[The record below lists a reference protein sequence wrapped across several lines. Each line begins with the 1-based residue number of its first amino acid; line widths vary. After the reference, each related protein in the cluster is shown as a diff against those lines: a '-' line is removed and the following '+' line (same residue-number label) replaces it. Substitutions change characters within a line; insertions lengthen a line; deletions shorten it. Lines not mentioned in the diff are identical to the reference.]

1 MAEKMSEMQQE
12 LLQRADA
19 IFAKIAEA
27 ATAATDFAAAQ
38 LPDIAYQ
45 YIAFNRAYI
54 TFAIVSSIIIWVG
67 FQVFMIKYNNKQ
79 AIKNYDK
86 RWSADEGVPYV
97 IGTIILTIL
106 CGDAFFGNIKDF
118 FMVWFA
124 PKIFLIT
131 NIVQMVKG

>member
-1 MAEKMSEMQQE
+1 MAEKMSEMQVE

-45 YIAFNRAYI
+45 YIAFNRVYLTFIVVFCSIVLLVQQTLSIRNILKAKGYKDKDTAWMVYVMTTFI
-54 TFAIVSSIIIWVG
+54 TGTLSLPFVL
-67 FQVFMIKYNNKQ
+67 YNLK
-79 AIKNYDK
+79 A
-86 RWSADEGVPYV
+86 
-97 IGTIILTIL
+97 
-106 CGDAFFGNIKDF
+106 F

-131 NIVQMVKG
+131 NIVQLVRG